1 MARRV
6 LPAYARIEADLRHA
20 IAAGEWPVGER
31 LPSEG
36 QLCGRYG
43 VSRMTVRQALDR
55 LAVAGLVAKHQ
66 GVGTFVARSKTER
79 VASRLL
85 GFREDALAH
94 GQRPTTRVLS
104 AQLTAVGDV
113 DAHRLGLDPADMVL
127 RVMRLRATDGEPI
140 ALNEVVVAPA
150 WVPAL
155 TDLDFT
161 QSLYDGAARL
171 LGVEVGRADQT
182 VEAVHPPTGAAE
194 LLGVRPTDP
203 LLRIT
208 RTTFLA
214 DGRLLGLTRSH
225 YRGDR
230 YFLSLTVHRTEPDM
244 PG

>member
-20 IAAGEWPVGER
+20 ISVGEWPVGKR

-36 QLCGRYG
+36 QLCVRYA
-43 VSRMTVRQALDR
+43 VSRMTVRQALER
-55 LAVAGLVAKHQ
+55 LAASGLVAKQQ

-94 GQRPTTRVLS
+94 GQRPSTRVLS
-104 AQLTAVGDV
+104 VQVAAAGDA
-113 DAHRLGLDPADMVL
+113 DARLLGIGAADAVL
-127 RVMRLRATDGEPI
+127 RVTRLRATDGEPI
-140 ALNEVVVAPA
+140 ALNEVVVAPP
-150 WVPAL
+150 WVQAL
-155 TDLDFT
+155 AELDFT
-161 QSLYDGAARL
+161 QSFYDGAARH
-171 LGVEVGRADQT
+171 LGVDVGRAEQT
-182 VEAVHPPTGAAE
+182 VEAVHPPAGAAE

-208 RTTFLA
+208 RTTFLG

-230 YFLSLTVHRTEPDM
+230 YFLSLTVHRAEPDM
-244 PG
+244 SG